1 MPTKSFENFLGESQE
16 NGPLAE
22 NRQNRK
28 DRKCKRTRQKNRRG
42 DRKGEVTAL
51 RFQTGRGDQT
61 SLASHRGLIQNK
73 LNTNFFKS
81 VLVLN
86 APLTECNN
94 KYVCVQCV

>member
-1 MPTKSFENFLGESQE
+1 MFENFLGESQE

-22 NRQNRK
+22 NRQ

-42 DRKGEVTAL
+42 DRKGEVTAM
-51 RFQTGRGDQT
+51 RFQTGGGDQT
-61 SLASHRGLIQNK
+61 SSASHRGLIQNK
-73 LNTNFFKS
+73 LNINFFKS
-81 VLVLN
+81 VLGLN